1 MQDKPKLFRIATVPM
16 SLNLLLKGQLEFL
29 NKHFQV
35 TAISGEGDDL
45 QTVAKREGVNIH
57 EIEMHR
63 PISLKQD
70 LNSLW
75 NLYWYFKKEKP
86 AIIHSITP
94 KAGLLSMMAGKLAGV
109 PVRMHT
115 FTGLIFPHKY
125 GYMKR
130 TLIIMDKIL
139 CRCATH
145 VYPEGRGVKE
155 DLQKHNITNKPLK
168 VIANGNVNGVDVDY
182 YHPEAISEEAKNQ
195 LRDSLQIKEDDFV
208 FVFVGRLVIDKGLR
222 ELVKAFD
229 ALSKNH
235 KKVKLILVGPKENAH
250 NPKKRRMFHTIQQ
263 NENIITV
270 GFQEEV
276 RPYYAISNVLIL
288 PSYREGFPNAVLQ
301 AGAMGLPSIV
311 SDISGCNEIIEHEVN
326 GLLVPKKNHIE
337 LQKAMEKMLYNPSL
351 LKEFYQN
358 ARNKVVKSFD
368 KNFVWQELKKE
379 YENALD
385 KLKLQ
390 KK

>member
-35 TAISGEGDDL
+35 TAISGEGEDL

-70 LNSLW
+70 LKSLW

-168 VIANGNVNGVDVDY
+168 IIANGNVNGVDVDY
-182 YHPEAISEEAKNQ
+182 YHPEAISEESKNQ
-195 LRDSLQIKEDDFV
+195 LRASLQIKEDDFV

-229 ALSKNH
+229 AISKNH

-337 LQKAMEKMLYNPSL
+337 LQKAMEKMLCNPSL
-351 LKEFYQN
+351 LKEFHQN

>member
-45 QTVAKREGVNIH
+45 QTVAEREGVMVH

-63 PISLKQD
+63 PISLIQD
-70 LNSLW
+70 LKSLW

-115 FTGLIFPHKY
+115 FTGLIFPYKY
-125 GYMKR
+125 GYMKH
-130 TLIIMDKIL
+130 TLIMMDKIL
-139 CRCATH
+139 CHCATH
-145 VYPEGRGVKE
+145 IYPEGRGVKE
-155 DLQKHNITNKPLK
+155 DLQRHNITNKPLK
-168 VIANGNVNGVDVDY
+168 IIANGNVNGVDVDY
-182 YHPEAISEEAKNQ
+182 YHPEAFSEENKKQ
-195 LRDSLQIKEDDFV
+195 LRDCLQIKEDDFV

-229 ALSKNH
+229 AISKNH

-250 NPKKRRMFHTIQQ
+250 NPKKRRMFHAIQQ

-311 SDISGCNEIIEHEVN
+311 SDISGCNEIIEHEIN
-326 GLLVPKKNHIE
+326 GLLVPKKNYRE

-351 LKEFYQN
+351 LKGFYQN

>member
-70 LNSLW
+70 LKSLW

-155 DLQKHNITNKPLK
+155 DLQKYNITNKPLK

-195 LRDSLQIKEDDFV
+195 LRDSLQIKEDNFV

-229 ALSKNH
+229 AISKNH

-311 SDISGCNEIIEHEVN
+311 SDISGCNEIIDHDVN
-326 GLLVPKKNHIE
+326 GLLVPKKNYRE
-337 LQKAMEKMLYNPSL
+337 LQKAMEKMLYNTSL

>member
-70 LNSLW
+70 LKSLW

-229 ALSKNH
+229 AISKNH

-250 NPKKRRMFHTIQQ
+250 NPKKRRMFHAIQQ

>member
-70 LNSLW
+70 LKSLW

-182 YHPEAISEEAKNQ
+182 YHPEAISEEAKKQ
-195 LRDSLQIKEDDFV
+195 LRASLQIKEDDFV

-337 LQKAMEKMLYNPSL
+337 LQKAMEKMLYNTSL

>member
-70 LNSLW
+70 LKSLW

-195 LRDSLQIKEDDFV
+195 LRDCLQIKEDDFV

>member
-1 MQDKPKLFRIATVPM
+1 MNSSKPKLFRIATVSM

-45 QTVAKREGVNIH
+45 QTVAEREGVNIH
-57 EIEMHR
+57 KIEMHR
-63 PISLKQD
+63 PISFRQD
-70 LNSLW
+70 LKSLW

-115 FTGLIFPHKY
+115 FTGLIFPYKY
-125 GYMKR
+125 GYMKH
-130 TLIIMDKIL
+130 TLIMMDKIL

-145 VYPEGRGVKE
+145 IYPEGRGVKE
-155 DLQKHNITNKPLK
+155 DLQRHNITNKPLK
-168 VIANGNVNGVDVDY
+168 IIANGNVNGVDVDY
-182 YHPEAISEEAKNQ
+182 YHPEAFSDENKKQ
-195 LRDSLQIKEDDFV
+195 LRASLRIKEEDFV
-208 FVFVGRLVIDKGLR
+208 FVFVGRLVIDKGIR

-229 ALSKNH
+229 ALSKHHQNI
-235 KKVKLILVGPKENAH
+235 KLILVGPKENAH
-250 NPKKRRMFHTIQQ
+250 NPKKRAMFHSIHQ

-270 GFQEEV
+270 GFQDDV
-276 RPYYAISNVLIL
+276 RPYYAVSNVLML

-311 SDISGCNEIIEHEVN
+311 SDISGCNEIIQHEVN
-326 GLLVPKKNHIE
+326 GLLVPKKNHQE
-337 LQKAMEKMLYNPSL
+337 LQKNMEKILVTPNFLESL
-351 LKEFYQN
+351 QKN
-358 ARNKVVKSFD
+358 ARNRVAKSFD
-368 KNFVWQELKKE
+368 KSLVWRELKKE
-379 YENALD
+379 YVKALNE
-385 KLKLQ
+385 L
-390 KK
+390 